1 MKKLILLLLLL
12 TVNLMTAQ
20 EKWRTLTVSSLTGT
34 TFTGAYLQTVSL
46 SLDYEIKNNWSISS
60 WTGANYNTSY
70 NGGWISTS
78 AMIGKKF
85 YGLNMN
91 VGVMYGT
98 GNVNTP
104 LPDNVVSKDF
114 SVVFAVSKRFKL

>member
-1 MKKLILLLLLL
+1 
-12 TVNLMTAQ
+12 MTAQ